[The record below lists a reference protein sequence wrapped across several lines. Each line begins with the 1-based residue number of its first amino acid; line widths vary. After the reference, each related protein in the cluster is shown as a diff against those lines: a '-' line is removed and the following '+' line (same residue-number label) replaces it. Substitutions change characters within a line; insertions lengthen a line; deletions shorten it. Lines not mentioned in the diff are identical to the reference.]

1 MMRVFQRTGWLSPK
15 MHNIT
20 LSVFFPCYNEELNI
34 ESLVLEAIQVLD
46 NSVQRYE
53 ILIINDGST
62 DKTGLVA
69 DGLSEG
75 HEHVRVIHHK
85 KNGGYGAALISGF
98 SNSLYEW
105 IFFTDGDRQFFIS
118 EIQILLNEID
128 EHDLIIGYRKARQDP
143 WYRILYG
150 HTWTRLVRLL
160 FGLKVRDINCAFK
173 LIKKRSLDGVTLHS
187 SGAVINTELLAKMK
201 FCGARMR
208 QVGVSHRPRM
218 FGRQSGGSPKVV
230 LKAYIELLKLRK
242 ELENYRRPN
251 SIVYG

>member
-1 MMRVFQRTGWLSPK
+1 
-15 MHNIT
+15 MHNIA

-34 ESLVLEAIQVLD
+34 ESLVLEAIQVLS

-62 DKTGLVA
+62 DKTGPVA
-69 DGLSEG
+69 DRLSKW
-75 HEHVRVIHHK
+75 HEHVRVVHHE

-98 SNSLYEW
+98 SNSVHEW
-105 IFFTDGDRQFFIS
+105 IFFTDGDHQFFIS
-118 EIQILLNEID
+118 EIQKLLNEID
-128 EHDLIIGYRKARQDP
+128 DHDLVIGYRKTRRDP

-150 HTWTRLVRLL
+150 HAWTRLVRLL
-160 FGLKVRDINCAFK
+160 FGIKVRDINCAFK
-173 LIKKRSLDGVTLHS
+173 LIRKRILDGIILHS
-187 SGAVINTELLAKMK
+187 SGAVINTELLAKTK
-201 FCGARMR
+201 LSGACIK

-230 LKAYIELLKLRK
+230 LKAYIELFKLRK
-242 ELENYRRPN
+242 ELDNYRKPN